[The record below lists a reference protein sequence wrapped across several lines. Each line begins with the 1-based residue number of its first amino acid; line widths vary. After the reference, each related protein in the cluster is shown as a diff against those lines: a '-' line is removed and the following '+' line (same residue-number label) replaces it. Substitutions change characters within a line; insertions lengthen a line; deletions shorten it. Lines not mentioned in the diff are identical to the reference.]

1 MKWYHLM
8 FIASNISKNFPNTW
22 PMQIAVII
30 FAVIAIEKMN
40 SRVFIALFFMAV
52 IVSPIMAQHYLSP
65 EVYAVEW
72 STGDDSEKESSKEL
86 LDDLTKDWIHG
97 GWVID
102 QSSTGSS
109 VIGLNA
115 AYQFIAQQA
124 SIGDLLDPPE
134 HI

>member
-1 MKWYHLM
+1 
-8 FIASNISKNFPNTW
+8 
-22 PMQIAVII
+22 
-30 FAVIAIEKMN
+30 
-40 SRVFIALFFMAV
+40 MAV
-52 IVSPIMAQHYLSP
+52 IVSPIMAQHCLSS

-102 QSSTGSS
+102 QSSTVSQ
-109 VIGLNA
+109 VIGMNA
-115 AYQFIAQQA
+115 AYQFNAQQA

>member
-1 MKWYHLM
+1 MKWSHFM
-8 FIASNISKNFPNTW
+8 FIGLNNSKNFPNTW
-22 PMQIAVII
+22 PMQFAVVI
-30 FAVIAIEKMN
+30 FALIAIENMN
-40 SRVFIALFFMAV
+40 PRVFIALFFMAV

-86 LDDLTKDWIHG
+86 LDDLTKDWIHS

-102 QSSTGSS
+102 HSSAGSR

-115 AYQFIAQQA
+115 AYQFNIQQA